1 MSAPTPSRAS
11 DRRDP
16 YWLSEEELLQSLKER
31 YPRKKWKETLVMF
44 NEQVPPHCERTVDGI
59 KGKWKDMKAAEERQ
73 QVYRH
78 DLKRGH
84 FVSIPNFQEE
94 CPVSCAC
101 EEWVDVDPDHPVH
114 CESDPNVLLFL
125 SGFRVDNDPQVET
138 DEKNHILSQVN
149 EEYEGPHGPR
159 HRCCDDAASHQQTS
173 RDVFGDT
180 DTSSPESHMVPL
192 PTDLYASELAWNK
205 DVITHHS
212 EMIHTTLAI
221 EDSSQHFEHF
231 WPDYEQS
238 HASGHP
244 FKAGDR
250 RLF

>member
-94 CPVSCAC
+94 CPIKTCDQ
-101 EEWVDVDPDHPVH
+101 WDIPPYPVDRDV
-114 CESDPNVLLFL
+114 
-125 SGFRVDNDPQVET
+125 QTVET